1 MGENMDVREI
11 CHSAKVAE
19 WQERIRAC
27 RSSGLN
33 VKTWCVENGIS
44 PKTYYRWE
52 RICPGEAAKRL
63 GYTGD
68 NQGLIKV
75 NPNQLP
81 AGYACSGAPASAG
94 TECTIRCGQVSIEVN
109 SEMSVSRIA
118 DLVGALNSHV

>member
-1 MGENMDVREI
+1 MDVREI
-11 CHSAKVAE
+11 CHTTRLTE

-27 RSSGLN
+27 RSSGKN
-33 VKTWCVENGIS
+33 VTTWCTENGIS

-52 RICPGEAAKRL
+52 RACLGEAAKRL
-63 GYTGD
+63 GYAGE

-81 AGYACSGAPASAG
+81 AVHTSCDETKSAG
-94 TECTIRCGQVSIEVN
+94 IECIIHCGQVSIEIN
-109 SEMSVSRIA
+109 SEMPVTRIA